1 MPLKTVINFEGR
13 QIPVEYKFNYTP
25 SKMHHVIEAGKCIE
39 EGKPFLLRSAKHENG
54 AVVIPTLKKI
64 LQIRNGAITNISE
77 SKTEDE
83 FFIILGQQIM
93 AYNAVEMIS
102 ENVIERFATPP
113 IYLPADRLGAITRSK
128 KRFWFVKKN
137 YIRIIKW
144 AKRLIYKR
152 AMFHVEKP

>member
-13 QIPVEYKFNYTP
+13 QIPVEYKFNYAP
-25 SKMHHVIEAGKCIE
+25 SKMPHVIEASKCIE

-64 LQIRNGAITNISE
+64 CQIRNAALTHISE

-93 AYNAVEMIS
+93 AYDAVERLADS
-102 ENVIERFATPP
+102 VIERFAAPP
-113 IYLPADRLGAITRSK
+113 IYLPADRLGAVTRSK
-128 KRFWFVKKN
+128 KRFGFVKKN

-144 AKRLIYKR
+144 AKRLIYKQET
-152 AMFHVEKP
+152 FHVEKP